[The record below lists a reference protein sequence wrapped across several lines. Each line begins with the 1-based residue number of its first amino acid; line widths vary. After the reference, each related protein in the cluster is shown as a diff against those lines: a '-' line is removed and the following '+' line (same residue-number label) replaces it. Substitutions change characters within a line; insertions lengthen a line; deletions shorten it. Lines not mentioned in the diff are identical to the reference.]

1 MGALTQAAGALLVL
15 AVLQDV
21 FFTVLFPGSGR
32 GLLRRP
38 LARVTWAVVRTV
50 ARRVRDPDRR
60 RRLLGY
66 SGPVQITVGLA
77 AWIVVLVAGWA
88 MVFQPALGTGVVGSD
103 GHTDPGWATAFYYS
117 GYTLTTLGLGDVVAA
132 TGLYRL
138 LTVAEAVIGFAT
150 VSMAITYFLS
160 V

>member
-103 GHTDPGWATAFYYS
+103 PAHRRRG
-117 GYTLTTLGLGDVVAA
+117 
-132 TGLYRL
+132 
-138 LTVAEAVIGFAT
+138 
-150 VSMAITYFLS
+150 
-160 V
+160 